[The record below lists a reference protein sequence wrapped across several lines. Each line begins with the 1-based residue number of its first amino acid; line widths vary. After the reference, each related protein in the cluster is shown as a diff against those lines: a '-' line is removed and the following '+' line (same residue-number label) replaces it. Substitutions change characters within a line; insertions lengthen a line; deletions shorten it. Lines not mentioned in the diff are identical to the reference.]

1 MKLET
6 LLQATAQSLSPTR
19 DQHRIVRE
27 RVMHPQKAEHWLL
40 AVRRFL
46 RIDSHKQSTVF
57 SRVAESF
64 RTQEIF
70 DSLHDSL
77 TPSAHV
83 KAAIY
88 SRLEQRITQKASN
101 WLQINSYRWVAAT
114 MVATLIV
121 GLSPKFMLAPQILAD
136 SDVRIEKTAGEV
148 FYITNGA
155 FAPLQTPV
163 KLDAAT
169 TIRTENGEA
178 TISFK
183 DDAVVRLA
191 PFTEVRIHNLQSV
204 DDRTLEPEPTF
215 SLVRGQV
222 WAQGLMPSS
231 VRGMAFSV
239 PAGIIT
245 VHEGSFSAEITPSV
259 TLVSV
264 WDRSVSILSG
274 GKIERINSSSRI
286 ALYEDDMQI
295 QDIDSEEYAMDW
307 VKKNLSKD
315 AVHRAYIA
323 ALQQERLRSIAGT
336 LPTSTFYP
344 VKRLAERVDVLL
356 TFSDETRLKK
366 QINQAETRLSEAVAL
381 LSDEQTKEQGEDTLR
396 EYTETV
402 DSILAEDTDGLS
414 ELLVSQSLQ
423 DIQANTAALKPTDSI
438 YAVKEV
444 VLVKDSQ
451 LHGNSTSVEAVVLAD
466 TLDTVTEA
474 LDTGDT
480 ALLLQN
486 WEVVQTVL
494 EAPQV
499 SNEQTD
505 VYNQALRIAQVA
517 TDSPE
522 IVSSLSDDQIQLLT
536 TALPTEVATTLPVVS
551 PAVQPD
557 VAHMSIEQVQ
567 AYAER
572 VFDRVYTSDITRNRI
587 SALRAQLR
595 AIENSPDEGSI
606 LRALNRLIPSN
617 SELSQLLSNRLSV
630 LSEMNK

>member
-1 MKLET
+1 
-6 LLQATAQSLSPTR
+6 
-19 DQHRIVRE
+19 
-27 RVMHPQKAEHWLL
+27 
-40 AVRRFL
+40 
-46 RIDSHKQSTVF
+46 
-57 SRVAESF
+57 
-64 RTQEIF
+64 
-70 DSLHDSL
+70 
-77 TPSAHV
+77 
-83 KAAIY
+83 
-88 SRLEQRITQKASN
+88 
-101 WLQINSYRWVAAT
+101 

-222 WAQGLMPSS
+222 WAQGLMPST

-536 TALPTEVATTLPVVS
+536 TALPTEIATTLPVVS

>member
-19 DQHRIVRE
+19 DQHRVVRE
-27 RVMHPQKAEHWLL
+27 RVMHAQKAEHWLL

-536 TALPTEVATTLPVVS
+536 TALPTEIATTLPVVS